1 MRAHPLALGLLLA
14 GLQAA
19 AAAQLLTTERML
31 TQPVEPG
38 EVAPHRATPRVAGDV
53 GETGSLY
60 QAPAP
65 GSTLQDWYLKQG
77 RPGIALFFDRRLERL
92 PAGWDGSAR
101 VMIASEK
108 QADGKTET
116 ENLSIALETKAPRKT
131 LQQRRP
137 VVQLVENSLLREL
150 QRVRF
155 KLIDPTLVERA
166 LAARAKGASDTEF
179 DSLKGSAG
187 YLLEIELAPTGGT
200 VSMIGGLKNLAGGEI
215 VATVRTPVEDDLN
228 DPAAADALA
237 RAFIRK
243 LLAVQ
248 TML

>member
-1 MRAHPLALGLLLA
+1 MRAHRLAFGLALA
-14 GLQAA
+14 ALQLTAS
-19 AAAQLLTTERML
+19 AQLIETERML
-31 TQPVEPG
+31 TRPVEPG
-38 EVAPHRATPRVAGDV
+38 EVAPHRATPGFSGDV
-53 GETGSLY
+53 GETGSLHEPG
-60 QAPAP
+60 AA
-65 GSTLQDWYLKQG
+65 GSTLQDWYAKQG
-77 RPGIALFFDRRLERL
+77 RPAIALFFDRRLERL
-92 PAGWDGSAR
+92 PAGWDGAAR

-116 ENLSIALETKAPRKT
+116 ENLSIALETRAPRKS

-150 QRVRF
+150 QRMRF

-166 LAARAKGASDTEF
+166 LAARAKGTPDTEF

-187 YLLEIELAPTGGT
+187 YLLEIELAPTGSS

-215 VATVRTPVEDDLN
+215 VATVRTPVEADLN
-228 DPAAADALA
+228 EPAAADALA
-237 RAFIRK
+237 RSFIKK

-248 TML
+248 TTL